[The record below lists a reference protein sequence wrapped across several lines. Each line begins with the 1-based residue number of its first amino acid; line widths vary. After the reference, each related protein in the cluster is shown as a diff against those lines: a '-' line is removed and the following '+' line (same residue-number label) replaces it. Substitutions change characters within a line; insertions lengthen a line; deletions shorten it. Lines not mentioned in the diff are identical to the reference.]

1 MDYLSDDWDPTEARQ
16 RSQGTG
22 TVLGSIN
29 AKSESIAEATEA
41 TATASEMLIGINR
54 DMLKALLSLQAGI
67 SGATARVARGVGDV
81 SMQAPQVQ
89 SGSELLGG
97 LGALSLGNFNF
108 AFVEDAAELYLDS
121 LSTML
126 TLGLVDFNK
135 LVGGRVKKR
144 DEGIQIIGG
153 YMTDLI
159 DETIV
164 NAYQTFRV
172 KKHALDDYDTK
183 EVSKRIGGDVERQF
197 ALVFGSIFDSVES
210 AATLLG
216 VDATDAMNA
225 FQIRTQKISLE
236 GLDAAAQQAEL
247 SAYFGTVFDN
257 LAEATVPFLTE
268 FQKAGEGLGETLARV
283 ANEVAVT
290 QEIVAMLGGQFSQ
303 LAGAELVGASNMLVE
318 LNGGIEQ
325 FINNTQGFVKN
336 FASDARQFEI
346 TAISLSKAMGDL
358 PLPETRQGFFDLM
371 SAQDAATQ
379 EGAENIATLLRLQ
392 STADNY
398 YDTIEKAQERYFESE
413 ISGQKDRLSEAQR
426 AQSAVESAL
435 GNMILDSRDVQ
446 AASRSSAIA
455 SLEQMARSGRVRPS
469 DSLDRNLSTATS
481 IQASDFSTFGEYV
494 RDYTRTTSTLVRL
507 KEITDEQ
514 VTVEQRMLDRLEK
527 QLEAVKGLR
536 DDLEISQ
543 LAIIKQNAK
552 TAGILER
559 MELDG
564 IEIRE

>member
-1 MDYLSDDWDPTEARQ
+1 
-16 RSQGTG
+16 
-22 TVLGSIN
+22 
-29 AKSESIAEATEA
+29 
-41 TATASEMLIGINR
+41 
-54 DMLKALLSLQAGI
+54 LLDLDG
-67 SGATARVARGVGDV
+67 
-81 SMQAPQVQ
+81 
-89 SGSELLGG
+89 LL
-97 LGALSLGNFNF
+97 
-108 AFVEDAAELYLDS
+108 
-121 LSTML
+121 
-126 TLGLVDFNK
+126 
-135 LVGGRVKKR
+135 GGRVKKR

-164 NAYQTFRV
+164 SAYQTFRV
-172 KKHALDDYDTK
+172 KKHAFDDYDTK

-197 ALVFGSIFDSVES
+197 ALVFESIFESVG
-210 AATLLG
+210 AAADVLG
-216 VDATDAMNA
+216 VDAMAAMQG
-225 FQIRTQKISLE
+225 FQISTQRISLE
-236 GLDAAAQQAEL
+236 GLNAEQQQAEL
-247 SAYFGTVFDN
+247 EAYFGTVFDN

-290 QEIVAMLGGQFSQ
+290 QEVVAMLGGQFSQ
-303 LAGAELVGASNMLVE
+303 LAGAELVEASNMLVE

-346 TAISLSKAMGDL
+346 TAISLSKAMSDL
-358 PLPETRQGFFDLM
+358 PLPETRQGFFNLM

-398 YDTIEKAQERYFESE
+398 YDTIEKAQEKFFESE

-527 QLEAVKGLR
+527 QLETVQGLR
-536 DDLEISQ
+536 EDLTISQ